1 MRRTMAAVATV
12 GLAATFALAGC
23 GSDSSSS
30 NSSSSSSSSSGQA
43 KGACSLDNPP
53 QSGAKEPPKT
63 DLGQASGKVGA
74 ILPDTTSSTRYTLY
88 DQPLLKKNLSAAGLT
103 PN

>member
-23 GSDSSSS
+23 GSDNSSD
-30 NSSSSSSSSSGQA
+30 SSSSSSSSGGQA
-43 KGACSLDNPP
+43 QGACSLDSPP

-63 DLGQASGKVGA
+63 DLGKASGKVGA

-88 DQPLLKKNLSAAGLT
+88 DKPLLEKNLSAAGLD
-103 PN
+103 PDV